1 MLPSGL
7 ATMPVVMTG
16 RGIHLGTIPVM
27 AGMILGIMAVGAGT
41 IPGTMA
47 MDGILLGTIPGIHLI
62 IMGGMIPG
70 TMVTAGTPP
79 GITHGMVSVGLVL
92 VMRTL
97 SVQVQSVVT
106 VWLMPTIAEQALRLV
121 TQTVVV

>member
-16 RGIHLGTIPVM
+16 RGIRPGTIPVM

-41 IPGTMA
+41 IPGTMV
-47 MDGILLGTIPGIHLI
+47 MDGIHLGTIPGIHL

-70 TMVTAGTPP
+70 TMVTAGTLP
-79 GITHGMVSVGLVL
+79 GITPGMVSVALAL

>member
-16 RGIHLGTIPVM
+16 RGIRPGTIPVM
-27 AGMILGIMAVGAGT
+27 AGMIPGIMAVGAGT
-41 IPGTMA
+41 IPGIMA
-47 MDGILLGTIPGIHLI
+47 MDGILLGIIPGIHL

-70 TMVTAGTPP
+70 TMVTAGTPLGFTP
-79 GITHGMVSVGLVL
+79 GMVSVGLVL

-97 SVQVQSVVT
+97 SVQVRSVVT
-106 VWLMPTIAEQALRLV
+106 VWPMPTIAEQALRHV